1 MSEHI
6 EWLKAEFDKAMIA
19 LLAFLCIIGAIHAA
33 HHNPPDSAL
42 VTWLQLTASNLI
54 GALLTLITGA
64 VLKGKNGNSGGAPPA
79 PSGTGV
85 LPVVEHGQDAHA
97 TERKAP

>member
-6 EWLKAEFDKAMIA
+6 DWLKAEFDKAMIA
-19 LLAFLCIIGAIHAA
+19 LLAFLCILGAIHAA
-33 HHNPPDSAL
+33 HHVPPDSAL

-64 VLKGKNGNSGGAPPA
+64 VLKGKNGGSTGSPAPTPPPA
-79 PSGTGV
+79 AEVTPQS
-85 LPVVEHGQDAHA
+85 H
-97 TERKAP
+97 